1 MSISYIE
8 CISLTKRY
16 KGKNHTIN
24 AVIDIN
30 IQLEQGELILLKGRS
45 GAGKST
51 LLNLIGGLISPTS
64 GSVRIEDQI
73 INELNNKSIS
83 NLLLNKVGIIFQSLN
98 LLPTY
103 DVYENIEVALAPKGL
118 SNKEIQNLVLPY
130 FEQFQLTD
138 KLHLLP
144 EELSL
149 GQQQKVAIIRTLA
162 KQPSIILADEPTS
175 SVDDETA
182 KEILEYLRHLNKEK
196 KVTVILA
203 THGVVPDTIADRI
216 LAIENGRIFQGGD

>member
-1 MSISYIE
+1 MNRAFIE
-8 CISLTKRY
+8 CISLNKQY
-16 KGKNHTIN
+16 KGKKQTIN
-24 AVIDIN
+24 AVTNIN
-30 IQLEQGELILLKGRS
+30 LQLEHGEFILVKGRS

-64 GSVRIEDQI
+64 GSVRIDDQI
-73 INELNNKSIS
+73 INDLDNKSIS
-83 NLLLNKVGIIFQSLN
+83 NFLLNKIGIIFQSFN

-103 DVYENIEVALAPKGL
+103 DVFENIEVALAPKRLGH
-118 SNKEIQNLVLPY
+118 KEIEKLVLPY

-144 EELSL
+144 EELSI

-162 KQPSIILADEPTS
+162 KQPAIILADEPTA

-182 KEILEYLRHLNKEK
+182 KEILEYLKYLRDEK
-196 KVTVILA
+196 KVTIIIA
-203 THGVVPDTIADRI
+203 THGAISDSFADRI
-216 LAIENGRIFQGGD
+216 ITLENGVINNS

>member
-1 MSISYIE
+1 
-8 CISLTKRY
+8 LNKQY
-16 KGKNHTIN
+16 KGKKHRIN
-24 AVIDIN
+24 AVTDIN
-30 IQLEQGELILLKGRS
+30 LQLELGEFILLKGRS

-64 GSVRIEDQI
+64 GTVRIEDQI
-73 INELNNKSIS
+73 INDLDNKSIS
-83 NLLLNKVGIIFQSLN
+83 NLLLNKVGIIFQNLN

-118 SNKEIQNLVLPY
+118 DNKEIQKLVLPY

-144 EELSL
+144 EELSV
-149 GQQQKVAIIRTLA
+149 GQQQKVAIIRTLV
-162 KQPSIILADEPTS
+162 KQPSIILADEPTA

-182 KEILEYLRHLNKEK
+182 QEILDYLRKLRNEK

-203 THGVVPDTIADRI
+203 THGVVPDNIADRI
-216 LAIENGRIFQGGD
+216 LTIENGCIKN